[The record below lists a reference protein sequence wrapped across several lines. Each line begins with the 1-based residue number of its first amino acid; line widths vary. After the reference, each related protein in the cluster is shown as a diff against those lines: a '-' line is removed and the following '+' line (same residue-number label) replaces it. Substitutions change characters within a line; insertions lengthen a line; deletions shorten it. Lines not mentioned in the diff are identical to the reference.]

1 MSEAPAAARLGDPVG
16 HGLGMVGMLA
26 GAVAGVALVVA
37 GTLTGGAAI
46 VMVAAAAAAGGGIM
60 GGIQTFA
67 KLPDPT
73 TGMIKTGSPSVHI
86 NNLAAVRAVDDTGG
100 CHGLYGLNHPAILL
114 IAPIPVAEGAKT
126 VHFNNQHAG
135 RVTSRLM
142 CGAKIKSGS
151 GNVWIGGPTATDL
164 LVIDTEAILHWALM
178 GVVLIGGGWLV
189 VAPALAAGGVGAA
202 ILAGAEFAAQTAVW
216 LVGLDALG
224 KAVDARYGPGSG
236 AIVQN
241 LVGLGLVGAG
251 VFGKGPAVGEELPVE
266 LTPGEA
272 VAEPPA
278 VTEGVTEAPPVEE
291 NAQPGRPQDDPST
304 PSGSE
309 TPQSAEEG
317 AASDPVASPAGG
329 ESSGPQTASEELS
342 DLGPLAGKSR
352 TEIETMLTE
361 RGYTRTDSRSGEGSV
376 WTRPMPDGNTAAV
389 RLDPA
394 SPATPKN
401 YADEVA
407 HAHKEL
413 VSTSDVD
420 ATGNYDRAARN
431 GKYGDDGVPTKDRG
445 AHHIPILWE

>member
-46 VMVAAAAAAGGGIM
+46 VMVAAAAAAGGGLM

-100 CHGLYGLNHPAILL
+100 CHGLYGLNHPAIML
-114 IAPIPVAEGAKT
+114 IVPIPVAEGAKT

-164 LVIDTEAILHWALM
+164 LVIDTEEILRWALM
-178 GVVLIGGGWLV
+178 GVVLVGGGWLV

-202 ILAGAEFAAQTAVW
+202 ILAGAEFAAQTAVC

-241 LVGLGLVGAG
+241 LVGFGLVGAG
-251 VFGKGPAVGEELPVE
+251 VFGGRSLVGEELPIE
-266 LTPGEA
+266 LTPGE
-272 VAEPPA
+272 VPAEPPA
-278 VTEGVTEAPPVEE
+278 VTEGVTEAPVVEE
-291 NAQPGRPQDDPST
+291 APVTPQEAEPLPTDAQGETPTTSPKESAVSPEEFARRQALGDDPATGRPR
-304 PSGSE
+304 
-309 TPQSAEEG
+309 
-317 AASDPVASPAGG
+317 AG
-329 ESSGPQTASEELS
+329 E
-342 DLGPLAGKSR
+342 
-352 TEIETMLTE
+352 
-361 RGYTRTDSRSGEGSV
+361 TRT
-376 WTRPMPDGNTAAV
+376 AV
-389 RLDPA
+389 RLEETEGITLRRFQPHDGEKGDWFDPNTGLVYDGC
-394 SPATPKN
+394 SPAPSQHFERSWPQYREALDEHLAHPTVDRVVVDVSDLNLTPSQVETLSSHLN
-401 YADEVA
+401 SLPPDQQAQIVRI
-407 HAHKEL
+407 
-413 VSTSDVD
+413 
-420 ATGNYDRAARN
+420 GF
-431 GKYGDDGVPTKDRG
+431 
-445 AHHIPILWE
+445 